1 MAMQMIS
8 INYILECMSNEKNY
22 FGDMWKKCLNNNKR
36 FNRSKLK
43 EILKKMEELGHIK
56 KHGYKNEAYYEKH
69 YHYSLEEHV
78 GFVNNVIFT
87 YESKINSSLKN
98 IEGRKIFSDISKD
111 LTSRKYNKQAK
122 TDYESLLTS
131 MTSMFEL
138 ASSILWTEENSDDDE
153 LKKELRNC
161 FRQINEFMGE
171 TNQRLLEGRKTNER
185 ILLQKDF
192 SSKIPKAGHLK
203 I

>member
-22 FGDMWKKCLNNNKR
+22 FGDMWEKCLNNNKR

-69 YHYSLEEHV
+69 HHYSLEEHV

-87 YESKINSSLKN
+87 YESRINSSLKN

>member
-1 MAMQMIS
+1 MIS
-8 INYILECMSNEKNY
+8 INYILECMNDEKNY
-22 FGDMWKKCLNNNKR
+22 FGDIWENCLNNKKR
-36 FNRSKLK
+36 FNRAKLK

-56 KHGYKNEAYYEKH
+56 KHGYKNEAYYEKY
-69 YHYSLEEHV
+69 YHYSLEEHI
-78 GFVNNVIFT
+78 GFINNIIFT
-87 YESKINSSLKN
+87 YESKINSALKN

-111 LTSRKYNKQAK
+111 LTARKFSKYTK

-138 ASSILWTEENSDDDE
+138 ASSILWTKENSDDAE
-153 LKKELRNC
+153 LKKELKNC
-161 FRQINEFMGE
+161 FKQINEFMDE

-185 ILLQKDF
+185 ILLQNDF
-192 SSKIPKAGHLK
+192 SNKIPKAGYLK